1 MRSFMRA
8 KRQPGAGRK
17 PRGPFS
23 QNSAVMTVRM
33 PDDLRAELERSA
45 NKKGW
50 SLSQEL
56 LWRVRSSYKRQ
67 REEER
72 RSPATRA
79 LCFLLSE
86 LAERVGLP
94 NIAEWHRSPF
104 AFRAFRLALAQV
116 LERLEPAG
124 AIKSPGGY
132 KRLTDAFRTH
142 IAPKRWAECTKTP
155 ETFADFLSKRLMIEI
170 MHPDPLW
177 ESALREE
184 LRDHPVV
191 GPHVRGLLD
200 HIYSIADVRRDL
212 GVPASEPKA
221 LVL

>member
-1 MRSFMRA
+1 MARRGGRA
-8 KRQPGAGRK
+8 HLVGSK

-23 QNSAVMTVRM
+23 QNKAVMTVRM

-94 NIAEWHRSPF
+94 NIAEWHRNPF

-124 AIKSPGGY
+124 EIKSPPGY
-132 KRLTDAFRTH
+132 KRLTEAFRTH
-142 IAPKRWAECTKTP
+142 IAPKRFAECTKTP
-155 ETFADFLSKRLMIEI
+155 ETFADYLSKRLMMEI
-170 MHPDPLW
+170 LHPDPLW
-177 ESALREE
+177 ETALRE
-184 LRDHPVV
+184 LLLSDFGVV
-191 GPHVRGLLD
+191 ARGLLD
-200 HIYSIADVRRDL
+200 NIYSIADVRRDL
-212 GVPASEPKA
+212 GIPASEPKA
-221 LVL
+221 RIL